1 MTNSRQRI
9 SSSIVVHDHDVL
21 CGRGVN
27 IAQHPGNERFR
38 SLINT
43 RHDESYCTNF
53 STNEKKELALEV
65 VKHVQSLQP
74 PGRFLKRCGKATSS
88 RGLEGP
94 WEALTEKEYVKKTCQ
109 ALRDCNRNDRAGYGS
124 SVTIPE
130 DVKRTAEELSKSGLS
145 LKEHAAKRVAI
156 KYPKRKTSTMMMTM
170 KKPPPPSSLT
180 QQDTT
185 ESPVEARLI
194 PTATAA
200 SVPASVS
207 LKKQRTEEEPVVNYS
222 SQHMPTSTAAA
233 GAAGAGY
240 ASVDATPTGQSYAA
254 VVPVTNTPGPLTLPF
269 FHEHQGQ
276 HQQQQ
281 HHHQRMFQ
289 ESDLILSHGHYN
301 HAVEQSLARSSMGMM
316 APSQQHPSPM
326 NQHDN
331 HQHLLMADCAN
342 SVAMAAIP
350 APYSPVVWNHSHG
363 GRSSVERPHQ
373 TTEESS
379 SPELD
384 DDDDSKIEPIPMS
397 DWKPAYRQN
406 LFDDP
411 EQHPSSHHNR
421 DERLQDQDDT
431 AVPEDLFQSVAA
443 TASASFG
450 TNEEEDFPSLM
461 PPRDRGGG
469 GRGRS
474 DNSNDLHF

>member
-1 MTNSRQRI
+1 MTNNRQRI
-9 SSSIVVHDHDVL
+9 CIIVVHDHDVL

-53 STNEKKELALEV
+53 STSEKKELALEV
-65 VKHVQSLQP
+65 VKHVQSLKP
-74 PGRFLKRCGKATSS
+74 PGRFLKRSGRANST

-94 WEALTEKEYVKKTCQ
+94 WEALTQKEYVKKTCQ

-124 SVTIPE
+124 TVTIPE

-156 KYPKRKTSTMMMTM
+156 KYPKRKTSTM
-170 KKPPPPSSLT
+170 KKHPPSSSDSK
-180 QQDTT
+180 QDTN
-185 ESPVEARLI
+185 SSSEARLI

-200 SVPASVS
+200 SASAS
-207 LKKQRTEEEPVVNYS
+207 RKKQRTEEEPVVNYS
-222 SQHMPTSTAAA
+222 SHNMSTSSSSVFTDPSRAAA
-233 GAAGAGY
+233 AAGY
-240 ASVDATPTGQSYAA
+240 ASIDATPTGQSYAA
-254 VVPVTNTPGPLTLPF
+254 AVPVTNTPGPLSLPF
-269 FHEHQGQ
+269 FHGRQH
-276 HQQQQ
+276 HQQQ
-281 HHHQRMFQ
+281 HQRMLP
-289 ESDLILSHGHYN
+289 ESDLVLSHGHYN
-301 HAVEQSLARSSMGMM
+301 HSVEPIPRSSMRME
-316 APSQQHPSPM
+316 PLHSSTM

-342 SVAMAAIP
+342 SVAMAALP

-363 GRSSVERPHQ
+363 RSVERHHR
-373 TTEESS
+373 TTEESTQ
-379 SPELD
+379 L

-411 EQHPSSHHNR
+411 DPTSHNR
-421 DERLQDQDDT
+421 DDVLQDDT
-431 AVPEDLFQSVAA
+431 AVPEDLFQSIAA

-450 TNEEEDFPSLM
+450 NNGEEDFPPIM
-461 PPRDRGGG
+461 PHDGVGG
-469 GRGRS
+469 S
-474 DNSNDLHF
+474 DNNNDLLF